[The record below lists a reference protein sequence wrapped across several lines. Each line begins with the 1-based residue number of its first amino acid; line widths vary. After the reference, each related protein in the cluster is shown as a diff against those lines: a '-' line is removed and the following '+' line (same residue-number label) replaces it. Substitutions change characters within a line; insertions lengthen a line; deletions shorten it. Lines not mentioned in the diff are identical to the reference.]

1 MRRTLLG
8 RTLLRRAWWR
18 KTFFIAM
25 GLTFAMSVSQL
36 THITAFAAGNPPAG
50 SLGGELSKVQALPLQ
65 IGDLDNRLNQIEQEL
80 FRLNAQRSPVR
91 ASGGLAIAGDWYG
104 GELEAYIREN
114 PGTWPELDFVS
125 LMGDG
130 LRLTQA
136 VRLNLDSDYYKPV
149 YFHLGLV
156 NYGFWGVAPGGLEM
170 AESFTDGPLRVNELT
185 LRWTG
190 PEVQVTAGS
199 QYFQLGPLGLL
210 SSRMANAAEWVSNTV
225 IAPAMPALRVDAG
238 LGKGAGQVTAIGGKW
253 TAHRWE
259 TAGGQS
265 NIVGNDS
272 GDYAAGRIAW
282 RLGSFIFGA
291 NVTQQWENGADSRRG
306 YSADFTGA
314 WRGRQLSGE
323 FAGWNTATAAII
335 SADLFRTQG
344 SVYNLQLGYA
354 GPEFAP
360 TFSALADTR
369 GNLPLAA
376 GTRGY
381 MLSAQWD
388 LSKFGKVQA
397 EFSGQAGKKLALAG
411 ELLGSRSPKSLA
423 LADGESESN
432 LTRLGV
438 SFSKALS
445 PATWINIRGDLARL
459 DDRIFSRIR
468 TAVDFEF

>member
-1 MRRTLLG
+1 MRRV
-8 RTLLRRAWWR
+8 
-18 KTFFIAM
+18 FFIAIW
-25 GLTFAMSVSQL
+25 LTFAMLVSQL
-36 THITAFAAGNPPAG
+36 TYVIALAAGNPPTG
-50 SLGGELSKVQALPLQ
+50 SLGGELSRAQSLPLR
-65 IGDLDNRLNQIEQEL
+65 IGELDNRLDQIEQEL

-104 GELEAYIREN
+104 GDLEAYIRNN
-114 PGTWPELDFVS
+114 PGGWPELDFVS
-125 LMGDG
+125 LLGNG

-156 NYGFWGVAPGGLEM
+156 NYGFWGVTPGGLEM
-170 AESFTDGPLRVNELT
+170 AESFTDGPFRVNELT

-190 PEVQVTAGS
+190 PGAQVTAGS

-225 IAPAMPALRVDAG
+225 ITPAMPALRVDAG

-259 TAGGQS
+259 TTGGQS
-265 NIVGNDS
+265 RIAGDYG
-272 GDYAAGRIAW
+272 GDYAAGRAAW
-282 RLGSFIFGA
+282 RVGSFIFGA
-291 NVTQQWENGADSRRG
+291 NVTQQWENGGDSRKG
-306 YSADFTGA
+306 YSADFTGV

-323 FAGWNTATAAII
+323 FAGWDTATAAII
-335 SADLFRTQG
+335 SADLYRTQR

-360 TFSALADTR
+360 LFSALADTH
-369 GNLPLAA
+369 GSLPLAA

-388 LSKFGKVQA
+388 LPTFGKLQA
-397 EFSGQAGKKLALAG
+397 EFSGQAGKGPALAG
-411 ELLGSRSPKSLA
+411 GLLGSRSTKSLA
-423 LADGESESN
+423 LAGGESESR
-432 LTRLGV
+432 LMRLGV
-438 SFSKALS
+438 SLSKALS

-459 DDRIFSRIR
+459 DDRIFSRVR